1 MFIVGQDQRE
11 QPLTA
16 RPDTLGSRFSWGT
29 STSSIRIIPVADA
42 LSENFP
48 SILGVDKPFI
58 PRSKIKPRTL
68 PSSHFAQT
76 TAMSA
81 TGEFVILAEDREEAV
96 MRFILFKNPCICA
109 NYGMVPVS
117 TYQVLAP
124 LMVKVPLDAL
134 YLALVSILPGSLP
147 WLGSVKPKQ
156 PRISPRA
163 AQQMQ
168 K

>member
-11 QPLTA
+11 WLLTA

-48 SILGVDKPFI
+48 SILGVEKPFI

-68 PSSHFAQT
+68 PSSHFAHT

-81 TGEFVILAEDREEAV
+81 TGEFVILAEDRE
-96 MRFILFKNPCICA
+96 
-109 NYGMVPVS
+109 
-117 TYQVLAP
+117 
-124 LMVKVPLDAL
+124 
-134 YLALVSILPGSLP
+134 
-147 WLGSVKPKQ
+147 
-156 PRISPRA
+156 
-163 AQQMQ
+163 
-168 K
+168 